1 MSLSN
6 ESNMVMPV
14 IPAYG
19 MGGYGNG
26 MWGGEWGSWILLFL
40 LFGMFGRGWGGWGNE
55 SSCCAPASCADLQRG
70 FDNQSVMNK
79 LNGIEQGI
87 SQAGYAALQQTNTL
101 ENGLCQLGYQTQTA
115 INAASVNAMQ
125 DTNALSRQLADCCCE
140 NRLAI
145 CNLTN
150 TINQG
155 FNGVSNTICNT
166 TRDVIDNQNANYRA
180 LSDQLT
186 AFRMEDKDNQI
197 RALENQVNALN
208 LAVSQR
214 NQNETLINTLR
225 PCPQPAYISCNPWA
239 GSGYGGCGTYSSC
252 GC

>member
-1 MSLSN
+1 MSLTTDTT
-6 ESNMVMPV
+6 MQVAPV
-14 IPAYG
+14 GYSSGSG
-19 MGGYGNG
+19 MG
-26 MWGGEWGSWILLFL
+26 WGGDFGAWIILFL
-40 LFGMFGRGWGGWGNE
+40 LFGMFGRGGWGGFGNE

-87 SQAGYAALQQTNTL
+87 SQVGYAALQQTNTL

-125 DTNALSRQLADCCCE
+125 DSNALSRQLADCCCE

-145 CNLTN
+145 CNLGN
-150 TINQG
+150 SINQG
-155 FNGVSNTICNT
+155 FSGISNTICNS

-214 NQNETLINTLR
+214 NQNDTLINTLR
-225 PCPQPAYISCNPWA
+225 PCPTPAYITCNPWGGA
-239 GSGYGGCGTYSSC
+239 TYGACGSYSGCGC
-252 GC
+252 